1 MCIYFYSGTLKF
13 SSSGDAFGILKVKY
27 RFVWLESYV
36 VSSQIGNDKKKQ
48 FGRPVLCDSAISDH
62 SIVPPPPHTPISAK
76 SSICHCVEPLFLG
89 YRSDL
94 KHAKSNYRHTLFSK
108 HYFTLNTPVL
118 SLLKALYYIVAKSEN
133 GSVTKDYILI
143 CEF

>member
-1 MCIYFYSGTLKF
+1 M
-13 SSSGDAFGILKVKY
+13 
-27 RFVWLESYV
+27 
-36 VSSQIGNDKKKQ
+36 KKTQ
-48 FGRPVLCDSAISDH
+48 FGRPVLCDSAISIN
-62 SIVPPPPHTPISAK
+62 SIVPPPTPISAK
-76 SSICHCVEPLFLG
+76 SWICHCVGPLFLG

-94 KHAKSNYRHTLFSK
+94 KHVKSNYRHTLFSK

-143 CEF
+143 CVFRFITNVFVLVLDLVYLYLYLYLINTNSLYLYLYL